1 MSELVLS
8 LRNISGVRQEGSNS
22 VNFQLYSLANSLL
35 GGLAQVVERP
45 LSMREVPG
53 SIPGFSNRSLF
64 IFLNT
69 NFNFQIVILPFS
81 LNSLIEEENAVRRTT
96 F

>member
-1 MSELVLS
+1 MV
-8 LRNISGVRQEGSNS
+8 
-22 VNFQLYSLANSLL
+22 YL

-45 LSMREVPG
+45 LSMQEELG
-53 SIPGFSNRSLF
+53 SIPGFSTRRLF

-69 NFNFQIVILPFS
+69 NFQFQIVIFPFLS
-81 LNSLIEEENAVRRTT
+81 SPNSLIEEENAVRRTT

>member
-1 MSELVLS
+1 MV
-8 LRNISGVRQEGSNS
+8 
-22 VNFQLYSLANSLL
+22 YL

-53 SIPGFSNRSLF
+53 SIPGFSTRRPF

-69 NFNFQIVILPFS
+69 NFQFQIVILPFLS
-81 LNSLIEEENAVRRTT
+81 SPNSLIEEENPGRRTT